1 MQETRQIA
9 GDGYYRQLLESIKGR
24 PSPAV
29 KQIELDL
36 LRTLPNNKHYEKL
49 DADGAS
55 LNFLNSFILERFFE
69 CRKNKTKVITL
80 ANRNRCQQHNEPIRT
95 RSKCM

>member
-1 MQETRQIA
+1 MRAGIPDEHRAIMWKHCINKCVEETRRIA
-9 GDGYYRQLLESIKGR
+9 GDGYYRQLLESIKGK

-49 DADGAS
+49 DDEGVSYFTGFKDFCRSQAK
-55 LNFLNSFILERFFE
+55 ILEKWF
-69 CRKNKTKVITL
+69 
-80 ANRNRCQQHNEPIRT
+80 
-95 RSKCM
+95 